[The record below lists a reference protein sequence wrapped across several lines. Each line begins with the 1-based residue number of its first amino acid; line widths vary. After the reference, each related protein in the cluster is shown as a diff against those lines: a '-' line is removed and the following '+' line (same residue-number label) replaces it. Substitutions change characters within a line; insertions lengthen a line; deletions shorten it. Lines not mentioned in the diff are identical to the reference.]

1 MSARYIP
8 SNFTKTDNRTMK
20 QNSSSKP
27 WTLGLASLLVCATLT
42 QAADWPQYR
51 GPNADGTSVEKLLSK
66 TWPAAGP
73 KVVWRRPLTDGFS
86 SFAVSG
92 GKAFTVVSQ
101 NVGGVSQEVVAGL
114 DAASGRALWATPIGI
129 AKYGHNGGN
138 SGAKGNDGGDGPRTT
153 PTVDGDNVYAL
164 SADLVLVCIDA
175 ARGQKK
181 WARDIMKEH
190 AGVNIT
196 WKNAASPVIDGDL
209 IFMAG
214 GGPGQALLAI
224 DKNSGKT
231 VWKTQDDKMTH
242 STPVVRDIHGVRQ
255 VIFFTQKGLVACNV
269 KNGAVL
275 WRWDYRF
282 NVSTAISPIVSGDIV
297 YVSAGYGVGA
307 GACKVAKTATGFEA
321 TELWR
326 KANELPNHWSTPVLK
341 DGYLYGMFQFK
352 EYGTGPLKCVELAT
366 GKEMWSQAGFGPGN
380 VLLVDGHLLVLGDA
394 GQLVLV
400 EANPKAYNETARATV
415 ITGKCWS
422 TPALADGKVYLRSTK
437 EGVCLDIG
445 SKVASAK

>member
-1 MSARYIP
+1 
-8 SNFTKTDNRTMK
+8 MK
-20 QNSSSKP
+20 HTNPFQS
-27 WTLGLASLLVCATLT
+27 WTLGLASLLTCATLV

-51 GPNADGTSVEKLLSK
+51 GPSADGISTEKLVSK
-66 TWPAAGP
+66 TWPANGP
-73 KVVWRRPLTDGFS
+73 KVLWKRPLTDGFS

-92 GKAFTVVSQ
+92 GKAFTIVGK
-101 NVGGVSQEVVAGL
+101 NEGGVIQETVAAL
-114 DAASGRALWATPIGI
+114 DVNTGNALWAVPIGI
-129 AKYGHNGGN
+129 AKYGHDGGN
-138 SGAKGNDGGDGPRTT
+138 AGTADNKGGDGPRTT
-153 PTVDGDNVYAL
+153 PTVDGKNVYAL
-164 SADLVLVCIDA
+164 SADLVLVCFDA
-175 ARGQKK
+175 DKGTKK
-181 WARDIMKEH
+181 WQRDIMKEH

-209 IFMAG
+209 IFVAG
-214 GGPGQALLAI
+214 GGPGQALLAFN
-224 DKNSGKT
+224 KNDGKT

-255 VIFFTQKGLVACNV
+255 VIFFTQKGLVSCDV
-269 KNGAVL
+269 KNGSVL
-275 WRWDYRF
+275 WRWDYKF
-282 NVSTAISPIVSGDIV
+282 NVSTAISPVVSGDIV

-307 GACKVAKTATGFEA
+307 GACKVSKNGSAFSAA
-321 TELWR
+321 ELWR
-326 KANELPNHWSTPVLK
+326 KNNELPNHWSTPVLK

-366 GKEMWSQAGFGPGN
+366 GKEMWSKAGFGPGN

-400 EANPKAYNETARATV
+400 EASPKAYTEVANAKV
-415 ITGKCWS
+415 ISGKCWS

-437 EGVCLDIG
+437 EGVCVDIG

>member
-1 MSARYIP
+1 
-8 SNFTKTDNRTMK
+8 MK
-20 QNSSSKP
+20 QTNSPKA
-27 WTLGLASLLVCATLT
+27 WTLALASLLVCGTLT

-51 GPNADGTSVEKLLSK
+51 GPNADGTSPEKLIGK
-66 TWPAAGP
+66 AWPAAGP
-73 KVVWRRPLTDGFS
+73 KVLWRRPMTDGFS

-92 GKAFTVVSQ
+92 GKAYTIVGQ
-101 NVGGVSQEVVAGL
+101 NVGGVVQEVVAAL
-114 DAASGRALWATPIGI
+114 NADNSQALWATPIGI
-129 AKYGHNGGN
+129 AKYGHDGGN
-138 SGAKGNDGGDGPRTT
+138 AGTADNKGGDGPRTT
-153 PTVDGDNVYAL
+153 PTVEGGNVYAI
-164 SADLVLVCIDA
+164 SADLVLVCLDA
-175 ARGQKK
+175 AKGTKK
-181 WARDIMKEH
+181 WSRDIMKEH
-190 AGVNIT
+190 GGANIT
-196 WKNAASPVIDGDL
+196 WKNAASPVIDGNL

-214 GGPGQALLAI
+214 GGPGQALLAL
-224 DKNSGKT
+224 DKTTGKT

-255 VIFFTQKGLVACNV
+255 VIFFTQRGLVSCDV

-275 WRWDYRF
+275 WRWDYKF
-282 NVSTAISPIVSGDIV
+282 NVSTAISPVVSGDIV

-307 GACKVAKTATGFEA
+307 GACKVAKSDAGFTA

-326 KANELPNHWSTPVLK
+326 KNNELPNHWSTPVVK

-366 GKEMWSQAGFGPGN
+366 GKEMWSKSGFGPGN
-380 VLLVDGHLLVLGDA
+380 VLLVDNHIIVLGDA

-400 EANPKAYNETARATV
+400 EATTKGYTEIANAKV

-422 TPALADGKVYLRSTK
+422 TPALADGKLYLRSTK
-437 EGVCLDIG
+437 EGVCLDLG

>member
-1 MSARYIP
+1 
-8 SNFTKTDNRTMK
+8 MK
-20 QNSSSKP
+20 QTFTQKIGM
-27 WTLGLASLLVCATLT
+27 LGLASLLTCSTFT

-51 GPNADGTSVEKLLSK
+51 GPSADGTSTEKLLSK
-66 TWPAAGP
+66 AWPATGP
-73 KVVWRRPLTDGFS
+73 KVLWKRPLTDGFS

-92 GKAFTVVSQ
+92 GKAYTIVGQ
-101 NVGGVSQEVVAGL
+101 NVGGVVQEVVAGL
-114 DAASGRALWATPIGI
+114 NADNGQALWATPIGI
-129 AKYGHNGGN
+129 AKYGHDGGN
-138 SGAKGNDGGDGPRTT
+138 AGTADNKGGDGPRTT
-153 PTVDGDNVYAL
+153 PTVDGGNVYAI
-164 SADLVLVCIDA
+164 SADLVLVCLDA
-175 ARGQKK
+175 AKGTKK
-181 WARDIMKEH
+181 WSRDIVREH

-196 WKNAASPVIDGDL
+196 WKNAASPVIDGNL

-214 GGPGQALLAI
+214 GGPGQALLAL
-224 DKNSGKT
+224 DKTTGKT

-255 VIFFTQKGLVACNV
+255 VIFFTQKGLVSCDV
-269 KNGAVL
+269 KSGAVL
-275 WRWDYRF
+275 WRWDYKF
-282 NVSTAISPIVSGDIV
+282 NVSTAISPVVSGDIV

-307 GACKVAKTATGFEA
+307 GACKVAKSGAGFTA

-326 KANELPNHWSTPVLK
+326 KNNELPNHWSTPVLK

-366 GKEMWSQAGFGPGN
+366 GKEMWSKPGFGPGN
-380 VLLVDGHLLVLGDA
+380 VLLVDNHLIVLGDA

-400 EANPKAYNETARATV
+400 EATTKGYTEVANAKV

-422 TPALADGKVYLRSTK
+422 TPALADGKLYLRSTK

-445 SKVASAK
+445 TKVASAK